1 MFDGFLID
9 FRQIFHNILINVCP
23 SFFAFSVLFSSLHG
37 NMCIYIYI
45 YIKLYIHICMCEHM
59 RAKLSD
65 FCRCQTLVTGL
76 GSFSDLVWICT
87 DCFA

>member
-1 MFDGFLID
+1 
-9 FRQIFHNILINVCP
+9 
-23 SFFAFSVLFSSLHG
+23 
-37 NMCIYIYI
+37 
-45 YIKLYIHICMCEHM
+45 MCEHM

-65 FCRCQTLVTGL
+65 FCRCQALVNGL